1 MMTLVMVLIF
11 IFIGIPYAFLSSN
24 AAQKEYEE
32 QVRKNEDLEQQL
44 TPYATY
50 SSYKSYY
57 DSDVLEVKSRG
68 KMLSQAFQMRN
79 KEKVTF
85 AYQPTTYIY
94 TSATVGRVTTG
105 GVEKT
110 GGSNSVVRRK
120 MTAKCQL
127 LYCGHEVRSIYLTD
141 ELYKKAQKSKI
152 QHYLDSNKKR
162 IIIVD
167 EKKLNAIVP
176 MASVLGTNDAT
187 VLNRYGDLEIEASRP
202 QSECTEIIDWL
213 CEEN

>member
-11 IFIGIPYAFLSSN
+11 IFIVIPYALVSSN
-24 AAQKEYEE
+24 AAQKKWEE
-32 QVRKNEDLEQQL
+32 QIQKNKDLEQQL

-50 SSYKSYY
+50 SIIYSSG
-57 DSDVLEVKSRG
+57 VLEVKSRG
-68 KMLSQAFQMRN
+68 RVLSQAFQMRN

-85 AYQPTTYIY
+85 AYQPVSYIY
-94 TSATVGRVTTG
+94 TSATVGGITTG

-127 LYCGHEVRSIYLTD
+127 LYCGHEVQSIYLTD
-141 ELYKKAQKSKI
+141 KLYKKAQKSKI

-187 VLNRYGDLEIEASRP
+187 VLNRYGDLEIEASRT